1 MKIRFDSR
9 KELNP
14 TQEQGLN
21 VLYAPGKR
29 TAFRVRWY
37 LILFLVASP
46 LIWLGGKLA
55 YGMLMID
62 APAQLRLPIHRSARA
77 G

>member
-14 TQEQGLN
+14 TQEQGLT

-29 TAFRVRWY
+29 MAFRVRWY
-37 LILFLVASP
+37 LILLLVASP
-46 LIWLGGKLA
+46 LIWLA
-55 YGMLMID
+55 
-62 APAQLRLPIHRSARA
+62 ASWFTAC
-77 G
+77 